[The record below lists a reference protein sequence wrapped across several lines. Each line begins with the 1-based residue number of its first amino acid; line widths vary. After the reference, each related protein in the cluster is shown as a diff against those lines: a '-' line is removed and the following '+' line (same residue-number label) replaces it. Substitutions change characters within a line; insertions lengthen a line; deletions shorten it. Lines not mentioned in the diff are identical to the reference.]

1 MIKSPA
7 EAKSLVDIVQ
17 FYSNQK
23 GDDIAYVYLVDGE
36 EHEARITFAELD
48 RQSRAFA
55 ATLQKFTQPG
65 GHALLLYPSG
75 LEFIVAFLGCLYAGV
90 VAIPTIV
97 PHLKRATPRFR
108 SMLGDAQAVVACT
121 QLELFDKLKLLFEEY
136 PEFHELKWVVNEQI
150 ETGVE
155 VDWKQVNNKP
165 DELAFLQYTSGSTST
180 PKGVMI
186 THLSLLETI
195 RDLQQGC
202 AFDDHSTM
210 ASWLPI
216 FHDLG
221 LISGLLMPLYSG
233 RPSYFMAP
241 IAFLEKPYRWLQAIS
256 KFKATHSAAPN
267 FSYDLCAQKVTDEE
281 KVSLDLSSIKII
293 GNAAEPVRLETM
305 QMFSDAFKSCG
316 FDFNL
321 FAPAYGL
328 AEATVKVSSRIYGQ
342 DISYCT
348 LDADALAK
356 HKLVY
361 LPEEDPK
368 GYVSVGCGGSSIDA
382 EILIV
387 NPQTKMQCPVDEV
400 GEIWVKSSSIA
411 QGYWGR
417 PEETEKTFRAHLLP
431 SNEGPFMRT
440 GDLGFFHNG
449 QLHITG
455 RIKDMVIIQGRNF
468 YPQDIELTIEKC
480 HPALRPSFGAAFA
493 VEDNQ
498 VDHLVVV
505 QEVKREF
512 RKSDDFEGIANAIR
526 MAVAKNHGLRVQ
538 AVVLIMPSTIQKTT
552 SGKIQ
557 RNATR
562 DTFLSGDLETLYE
575 WRAPGIFKKSEA
587 KN

>member
-1 MIKSPA
+1 MIKDPA
-7 EAKSLVDIVQ
+7 EAISLVDIVQ
-17 FYSNQK
+17 FHASQR
-23 GDDIAYVYLVDGE
+23 GDDLAYVYLIDGE
-36 EHEARITFAELD
+36 DDEARITFGELD

-55 ATLQKFTQPG
+55 AVLQKSTQPG
-65 GHALLLYPSG
+65 DRALLLYPSG
-75 LEFIVAFLGCLYAGV
+75 LEFIVAFLGCFYAGV

-97 PHLKRATPRFR
+97 PHLKRASPRFR
-108 SMLGDAQAVVACT
+108 SMLGDARAVVACT
-121 QLELFDKLKLLFEEY
+121 QLELFDKLKVVLEEY

-150 ETGVE
+150 EAGAE
-155 VDWKQVNNKP
+155 ADWKKVDNKP
-165 DELAFLQYTSGSTST
+165 DGLAFLQYTSGSTSA
-180 PKGVMI
+180 PKGAMV
-186 THLSLLETI
+186 THFSLLETI
-195 RDLQQGC
+195 RDLKQGC
-202 AFDDHSTM
+202 GFDDQSTV

-221 LISGLLMPLYSG
+221 LISCLLVPLYTG
-233 RPSYFMAP
+233 RVCYFMAP
-241 IAFLEKPYRWLQAIS
+241 IAFLEKPYRWLKAIS
-256 KFKATHSAAPN
+256 KHKVTHSIAPN
-267 FSYDLCAQKVTDEE
+267 FSYDLCTEKVMEEE
-281 KVSLDLSSIKII
+281 KSNLDFSSLKYL

-305 QMFSDAFKSCG
+305 HKFSDAFKSCG

-328 AEATVKVSSRIYGQ
+328 AEATIKVSGRGYDQ
-342 DISYCT
+342 KISYCT
-348 LDADALAK
+348 LDPDALVK
-356 HKLVY
+356 HKLVF

-368 GYVSVGCGGSSIDA
+368 GYISVGCGWSSIGAD
-382 EILIV
+382 IRIV
-387 NPQTKMQCPVDEV
+387 NPQTKIQCPVDEV
-400 GEIWVKSSSIA
+400 GEIWVTSSSIA
-411 QGYWGR
+411 QGYWER
-417 PEETEKTFRAHLLP
+417 PEETEKTFRAYLLP
-431 SNEGPFMRT
+431 SNEGPFLRT
-440 GDLGFFHNG
+440 GDLGFIYNG

-562 DTFLSGDLETLYE
+562 DSFLSGSLETLYE
-575 WRAPGIFKKSEA
+575 WRAPGIFKESVA
-587 KN
+587 KK

>member
-1 MIKSPA
+1 MIKNPA

-17 FYSNQK
+17 FYSSQK
-23 GDDIAYVYLVDGE
+23 GDDLAYVYLIDGE
-36 EHEARITFAELD
+36 EHEARITFSELD
-48 RQSRAFA
+48 RQSQAFA

-65 GHALLLYPSG
+65 DRALLLYPSG
-75 LEFIVAFLGCLYAGV
+75 LEFIIAFLGCLYAGV
-90 VAIPTIV
+90 VAIPTII

-108 SMLGDAQAVVACT
+108 SMLGDAHAVIACT

-136 PEFHELKWVVNEQI
+136 PEFNDLKWVVNEQI
-150 ETGVE
+150 ETSAE
-155 VDWKQVNNKP
+155 TDWKRVDNKP

-180 PKGVMI
+180 PKGAMV
-186 THLSLLETI
+186 THFSLLETI
-195 RDLQQGC
+195 RDLQLGC

-221 LISGLLMPLYSG
+221 LISGLLMPLYAG

-241 IAFLEKPYRWLQAIS
+241 IAFLEKPYRWLKAIS

-267 FSYDLCAQKVTDEE
+267 FSYDLCTQKVTDEE
-281 KVSLDLSSIKII
+281 KSTLDFSNLKII

-305 QMFSDAFKSCG
+305 QGFSDAFKSCG

-321 FAPAYGL
+321 FSPAYGL
-328 AEATVKVSSRIYGQ
+328 AEATVKVSARIYGQ

-348 LDADALAK
+348 LDPDALAK
-356 HKLVY
+356 HKLVF
-361 LPEEDPK
+361 LPKEDPK
-368 GYVSVGCGGSSIDA
+368 GYISVGCGWSSIGA
-382 EILIV
+382 EIRIV
-387 NPQTKMQCPVDEV
+387 NPQTKMQSPVDEV

-411 QGYWGR
+411 QGYWER
-417 PEETEKTFRAHLLP
+417 PEETEKTFHAHLLP

-440 GDLGFFHNG
+440 GDLGFIYNG

-512 RKSDDFEGIANAIR
+512 RKSDDFEGIANTIR

-562 DTFLSGDLETLYE
+562 DTFLSGKLETLYE
-575 WRAPGIFKKSEA
+575 WRAPGIFKELAA